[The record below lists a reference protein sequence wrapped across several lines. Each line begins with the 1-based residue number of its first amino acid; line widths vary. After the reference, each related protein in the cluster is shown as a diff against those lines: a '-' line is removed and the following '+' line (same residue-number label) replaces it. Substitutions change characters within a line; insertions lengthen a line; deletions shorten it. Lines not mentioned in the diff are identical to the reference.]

1 MTLPNDPSS
10 LLVWFLALFAASA
23 LFGCIV
29 AAVRGHSHK
38 QTLRPQQNSK
48 VILKHGGTTY
58 ECEWIEASKRGWI
71 AKNLRTASDIPPVS
85 AARSLLASFTT
96 PKGLAVCWTKM
107 LAVHREPMNL
117 VVLAPPSRISLRERR
132 VHERILFETS
142 PKVRID
148 GTPCRAHDISRGGL
162 AASSPIPFQPGSDV
176 LVQIPDGR
184 TVEGWVL
191 DCRAEQEGMHRL
203 RIRWVRELTL
213 DDLWE
218 IKTALVG

>member
-23 LFGCIV
+23 LFGCCV
-29 AAVRGHSHK
+29 AAVRSASHRPS
-38 QTLRPQQNSK
+38 LLPQQNSK
-48 VILKHGGTTY
+48 VALKHGGTTY
-58 ECEWIEASKRGWI
+58 ECEWVEASRRGWI
-71 AKNLRTASDIPPVS
+71 ARNLRSTSEIPPVS
-85 AARSLLASFTT
+85 AAKSLLASFPT
-96 PKGLAVCWTKM
+96 PKGLAVFWTKV

-132 VHERILFETS
+132 THDRVELDTS
-142 PKVRID
+142 PRVRID
-148 GTPCRAHDISRGGL
+148 DAPCRAHDISRGGL
-162 AASSPIPFQPGSDV
+162 AASSPIAFQPGSDV
-176 LVQIPDGR
+176 LVQTPDGR

-191 DCRAEQEGMHRL
+191 DCRAQEPGMHKVRV
-203 RIRWVRELTL
+203 RWVRELAL